1 VRSFYAWSRA
11 AEGFIVAS
19 VICRDRI
26 VGLFALAASTG
37 IACNSET
44 ATPVSAPLVFEGSP
58 AETMASVS
66 GNLQIGVWWSP
77 LQPVVGYDATQ
88 FAISDATGAPVS
100 GLTLTIVP
108 WMPAHGHGASVQ
120 PTVTETAPGIY
131 AATPLDFFMAGEWEL
146 RTSIASGV
154 DGGGAGDA
162 AIVADT
168 FDPTINVP

>member
-1 VRSFYAWSRA
+1 M
-11 AEGFIVAS
+11 
-19 VICRDRI
+19 ICLDRI
-26 VGLFALAASTG
+26 VGLFALVALTG

-44 ATPVSAPLVFEGSP
+44 ATPTSAPLVFEGSP
-58 AETMASVS
+58 AETMASAS

-77 LQPVVGYDATQ
+77 LQPIVGYDATQ

-146 RTSIASGV
+146 RTSIASGA
-154 DGGGAGDA
+154 DGGEASDA
-162 AIVADT
+162 AIIADT
-168 FDPTINVP
+168 VDPTINVP